1 MQGAHINLIDVGT
14 LFAVDLDVDEQLVH
28 HARGSLILKKL
39 VRHDMAP
46 VAGGVADR
54 QQDRLI
60 RTLGL
65 PQRLRPP
72 GPPVDRIVL
81 VLKKVRRRRL
91 SKAIHVSGV
100 VRKRHCP
107 NLA

>member
-1 MQGAHINLIDVGT
+1 MQGGHINLIDVRT
-14 LFAVDLDVDEQLVH
+14 LFAVNFDVDEQLVH
-28 HARGSLILKKL
+28 HARGSLILKGL

-65 PQRLRPP
+65 LQRFRPP

-81 VLKKVRRRRL
+81 VLK
-91 SKAIHVSGV
+91 
-100 VRKRHCP
+100 
-107 NLA
+107 